1 MEELL
6 ISGNELLELIPQRP
20 PMVMIDKFI
29 FSDGTIS
36 ISGLTVSSTCVFCE
50 KDLLSESGLVENIAQ
65 TAAAGVGYECKKNN
79 KIVPIGFIAA
89 IKNLE
94 IFKLPTI
101 GSELRTEVKIVN
113 QVMDVTII
121 NGTVSCEKNVLAQ
134 CEMRIF
140 LLPENL
146 KP

>member
-1 MEELL
+1 MEAL

-20 PMVMIDKFI
+20 PVVMIDKFLY
-29 FSDGTIS
+29 SDETTS
-36 ISGLTVSSTCVFCE
+36 ISGLTIPSTCVFCE
-50 KDLLSESGLVENIAQ
+50 NELLSESGLVENIAQ
-65 TAAAGVGYECKKNN
+65 TAAAGVGYECKREN
-79 KIVPIGFIAA
+79 KKVPLGFIAS

-94 IFKLPTI
+94 IFSLPPI
-101 GSELRTEVKIVN
+101 GAELRTEVKIIN

-121 NGTVSCEKNVLAQ
+121 VGTVKMNETLLAQ

-146 KP
+146 KS

>member
-1 MEELL
+1 MMDAL

-20 PMVMIDKFI
+20 PVVMIDKFLY
-29 FSDGTIS
+29 SDETTS
-36 ISGLTVSSTCVFCE
+36 ISGLTIPSTCVFCE
-50 KDLLSESGLVENIAQ
+50 NGLLSESGLVENIAQ
-65 TAAAGVGYECKKNN
+65 TAAAGVGYECKREN
-79 KIVPIGFIAA
+79 KKVPLGFIAS

-94 IFKLPTI
+94 ILNLPPI
-101 GSELRTEVKIVN
+101 GAELRTEVKIIN

-121 NGTVSCEKNVLAQ
+121 VGTVMMNDSLLAQ

-146 KP
+146 KS

>member
-65 TAAAGVGYECKKNN
+65 TAAAGVGYECKKDN

>member
-1 MEELL
+1 MMEVL

-20 PMVMIDKFI
+20 PVVMIDKFL
-29 FSDGTIS
+29 FSDETTS
-36 ISGLTVSSTCVFCE
+36 ISGLTIPSTCVFCE
-50 KDLLSESGLVENIAQ
+50 NGVLTESGLVENIAQ
-65 TAAAGVGYECKKNN
+65 TAAAGVGYECRRENKK
-79 KIVPIGFIAA
+79 VPLGFIAA

-94 IFKLPTI
+94 ILNLPSV
-101 GSELRTEVKIVN
+101 GAELITEVKIIN

-121 NGTVSCEKNVLAQ
+121 VGKVSSNETVLAQ

-146 KP
+146 KT